1 MLKEIENICTTL
13 NNVSDYILSSNSSDV
28 TFLDSYGWNCPAL
41 TRHDLAL
48 LASSLS
54 NDIKQANIDSLPEH
68 MMPYVQDLPRRLLS
82 MQSNTLV
89 QLWSGNCTAAI
100 TAYSST
106 ISSIRFTFKPF
117 LCWQEVPDSKTLPPQ
132 VIRNLN
138 KIKDQVDSLLP
149 DKDLIA
155 KQLKEIQDAHTV
167 AENFPADLQE
177 LKKGRDRIAR
187 LAEES
192 AINADKSRSYSQAS
206 STELD
211 KLMALGIK
219 AEKTMN
225 QCEDAYR
232 AAASKGLAASFDA
245 RADDLKVSIRY
256 WVGGLAVALLGGSI
270 LGSNRIKILSDSLS
284 SSSPQWGVIII
295 HIALS
300 ILSIGAPIWFAWMAT
315 KQIGQRFKLR
325 EDYAFKASVARAYE
339 GYRKEAARI
348 DPAFEARLFS
358 SALTRLEEAPLRL
371 VDDETHGSPWH
382 EFFSSKPFQDA
393 MRTFPELKEKYIFF
407 AKEGGIRANIPSDRE
422 NTKTDH
428 AT

>member
-13 NNVSDYILSSNSSDV
+13 NNVSDYILASNSSDV

-117 LCWQEVPDSKTLPPQ
+117 LCWQEVPDSKILPPQ

-206 STELD
+206 SAELD

-393 MRTFPELKEKYIFF
+393 MRTFPALKEKYIFF

>member
-13 NNVSDYILSSNSSDV
+13 NNVSDYILASNSSDV